1 MVYDLVTPTMDGQGP
16 QALGHQRRAP
26 HQPLDFR
33 EGVANAYDVMAAV
46 SATLS
51 LCKEGASRV
60 YDF

>member
-1 MVYDLVTPTMDGQGP
+1 MVYDLVTPTTDGQGP

-46 SATLS
+46 SAALS
-51 LCKEGASRV
+51 LYKGGDNRV
-60 YDF
+60 

>member
-1 MVYDLVTPTMDGQGP
+1 MVYDLVTPTTDGQGP

-51 LCKEGASRV
+51 LYNGGG
-60 YDF
+60 